1 MMLSGFR
8 FSEFIQHSIQSL
20 GNCTTAIS
28 MLVIGMILADAGA
41 HHLFTR
47 MTILFSGVRLILIPA
62 VVAAG
67 CYLFHIHGIAAGISV
82 VLAAMPAGTS
92 TAILAA
98 KYHGDEAFATQCV
111 VVTTLL
117 SMLMLPLWCV
127 ILNGTL

>member
-1 MMLSGFR
+1 
-8 FSEFIQHSIQSL
+8 
-20 GNCTTAIS
+20 
-28 MLVIGMILADAGA
+28 
-41 HHLFTR
+41 
-47 MTILFSGVRLILIPA
+47 MTGVRNRIGLVVVLFLILIPA
-62 VVAAG
+62 VVADG

-117 SMLMLPLWCV
+117 SMLMLPLWCL
-127 ILNGTL
+127 ILNGML